1 MQTFSEHPNLKFLIE
16 KQLQKYQSLSDEL
29 GEFIRKLD
37 YRFSKEPRGS
47 EVDSWKRVIKQF
59 SGEREIFGNEMGR

>member
-1 MQTFSEHPNLKFLIE
+1 LLLVEQQIGKFR
-16 KQLQKYQSLSDEL
+16 SLSDEL

-47 EVDSWKRVIKQF
+47 EVDSWKRVIEQF
-59 SGEREIFGNEMGR
+59 SGKREVFGNEIGRRDERRS